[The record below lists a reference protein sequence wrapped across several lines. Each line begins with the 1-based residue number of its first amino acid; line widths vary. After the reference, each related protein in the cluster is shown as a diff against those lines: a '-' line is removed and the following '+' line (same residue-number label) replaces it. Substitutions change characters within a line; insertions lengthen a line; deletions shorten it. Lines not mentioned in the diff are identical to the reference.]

1 MLISNGKIE
10 RVGTTRSLE
19 NLATARNAEEIDA
32 TGRVVMPAFVDCRAE
47 LLRPTDGEGDG
58 DRLVAA
64 ARRTLNG
71 CVRHGTGTI
80 EVRCGTGQD
89 EAADLRMLRSASRLE
104 AAAEVI
110 STYGPPAL
118 RDPSAHWVGA
128 SLLPDIE
135 RRHLARY
142 ATMFCGNGTST
153 PDETRRYA
161 DFCRRYGLGV
171 KIEVAPEKEALHA
184 ALACDPATL
193 EALLVVGD
201 EEARAVAQSAA
212 VAVLLPARTFHQ
224 GRTEYPPAR
233 RLIDAGAAVAL
244 ASGFRYSDSTT
255 FSMQMVM
262 ALAVTYMNL
271 TPAEAISAATINGA
285 CACGVGGR
293 TGSLEHGKDADLII
307 LNVSDY
313 HEMFRQVGANLVET
327 VVKQGR
333 IVYRESQVR

>member
-1 MLISNGKIE
+1 MEHGNLLTLSGPAGRAGGRDLGEVGAIKDGSVLISNGKIE

-19 NLATARNAEEIDA
+19 NLAAARNAEEIDA

-47 LLRPTDGEGDG
+47 LLRPRQQGEGDG

-118 RDPSAHWVGA
+118 RDPAAHWVGA

-135 RRHLARY
+135 RKHLARY

-161 DFCRRYGLGV
+161 DFCRRHGLGV

-184 ALACDPATL
+184 ALACESGDPRSASWWSVT
-193 EALLVVGD
+193 

-224 GRTEYPPAR
+224 GRSEYPPAR

-244 ASGFRYSDSTT
+244 ASGFRYAR
-255 FSMQMVM
+255 FGHLQH
-262 ALAVTYMNL
+262 A
-271 TPAEAISAATINGA
+271 NGHGA
-285 CACGVGGR
+285 RRHLHGHDAGGGR
-293 TGSLEHGKDADLII
+293 FRGDDQRRLGERSGRSGRALSNTGR
-307 LNVSDY
+307 
-313 HEMFRQVGANLVET
+313 MPT
-327 VVKQGR
+327 
-333 IVYRESQVR
+333 